1 MPGSVALQVDVAGVI
16 GMEAAEGAGGSV
28 GPLRS
33 GVVSQETEEQMAVA
47 VGIENVLTA
56 VTGQGLLS
64 PSSASKA
71 SRSITFDTA

>member
-1 MPGSVALQVDVAGVI
+1 MWRSRSVSKMSYGTPSRFAR
-16 GMEAAEGAGGSV
+16 AA
-28 GPLRS
+28 
-33 GVVSQETEEQMAVA
+33 EQMAVA